1 MFLRLSVKTLSKFAG
16 ILVDSSL
23 SAIRFYD
30 WNMERKKILVVDD
43 ELSVRELICDA
54 LNLAGYSVFSASD
67 GIEASSILHRESVDL
82 LLTDV
87 NMPRR
92 NGYELVKS
100 LRDRGDL
107 TPVIFLTA
115 RNDKP
120 DISTGFKLGADDY
133 IAKPFGLEELTLR
146 ISALL
151 RRVNRGEFAELLRC
165 GPISLDPATHQV
177 SFNDDAVDLSPT
189 EFRLLTYLMENKNKV
204 LTKHALLD
212 TVWDLGFAES
222 TSVVDTFISYLRKKL
237 HRPGFAGIITVR
249 GVGFKITDQA

>member
-1 MFLRLSVKTLSKFAG
+1 
-16 ILVDSSL
+16 
-23 SAIRFYD
+23 
-30 WNMERKKILVVDD
+30 MERKRILVVDD
-43 ELSVRELICDA
+43 EASVRELICDA
-54 LNLAGYSVFSASD
+54 LELAGYSVTAAAD
-67 GIEASSILHRESVDL
+67 GIEASSILHRESIDL

-115 RNDKP
+115 RNEKP

-133 IAKPFGLEELTLR
+133 VSKPFGLEELTLR
-146 ISALL
+146 ISAIL
-151 RRVNRGEFAELLRC
+151 RRTNRGEITEQLIC
-165 GPISLDPATHQV
+165 GPISLDTDTHRV
-177 SFNDDAVDLSPT
+177 TLDGEFVDLSPT
-189 EFRLLTYLMENKNKV
+189 EFRLLSYLMENKNKV

-212 TVWDLGFAES
+212 TVWDLGFAAS

-237 HRPGFAGIITVR
+237 HKSGFAGIVTVR
-249 GVGFKITDQA
+249 GIGFKISDRP